1 MKKKSALGLGMMGGL
16 EVTMTPWAGVGVL
29 IEAMRQTEVSSKADK
44 VLPLKRSSKGL
55 ASGQMLECFVLLS
68 TLGGDCLEDM
78 ERLRQ
83 DDALPHMLGYAIPAP
98 ETARQWLDRFHE
110 EESMKRRSLQGC
122 FLPPESGLLAGL
134 GEVNSHVVRAYVQNV
149 KVGKKVTLDIDA
161 HLVETDKAEA
171 RYCYDGYKAFQ
182 PLAVCW
188 AETGLVLR
196 DEFRDGNVPASMD
209 NKRLVNEAYE
219 ALPVGDWEV
228 WVRSDSAAYEQENLD
243 HWDSRGWRFAVS
255 ADMSPQLRGAIES
268 VPEAN
273 WEVIEEKG
281 GVRRE
286 WAEVD
291 YVPSRKK
298 EKKDAKP
305 FRYVAVRLSRQ
316 QGELFGDGVSVRHF
330 AVVSNIWDM
339 GGKVLLEWH
348 RACEPCD
355 KGRVRWW
362 GIPEWEAWGEC
373 GMAET
378 TSDNAQSSAVDEG
391 GGFARGVCQSGA
403 EAVEVWGIHLSW
415 AGGTPCTQGG
425 TKGAEEGM
433 GEPARGSQRPGDGTK
448 PACNLRLLSGNWE
461 SEWRRK
467 APRDKFALE
476 RAEMASESD

>member
-1 MKKKSALGLGMMGGL
+1 MYFEAGWDGVNYHPRGETAMKKKSALGLAMMGGL

-348 RACEPCD
+348 RGKAGTIEHVNHVI
-355 KGRVRWW
+355 KG
-362 GIPEWEAWGEC
+362 EL
-373 GMAET
+373 
-378 TSDNAQSSAVDEG
+378 G
-391 GGFARGVCQSGA
+391 GGVYPSGKHGANAAWLRLQVITHNLLQLMKAAVLPEEYARAEPKRLRFGVFTCLGQVVRHARKEVLKVLKKAWVSLLGGARGRA
-403 EAVEVWGIHLSW
+403 MALS
-415 AGGTPCTQGG
+415 P
-425 TKGAEEGM
+425 
-433 GEPARGSQRPGDGTK
+433 PA
-448 PACNLRLLSGNWE
+448 A
-461 SEWRRK
+461 
-467 APRDKFALE
+467 
-476 RAEMASESD
+476 